1 MKLLKYL
8 CIGIS
13 ALSILSCS
21 DWTSEEREVF
31 ENQEGMHRLIPLIEA
46 QTEEDLTPTMR
57 EYFAQIREYRKTPH
71 VKGFGWFGNWTGK
84 GNNAQNYLKM
94 LPDSVD
100 FVSLWG
106 TRGYLSD
113 EQKADLKFFQE
124 VKGGKALLCWIIQ
137 DLGDQLTPKGLNA
150 TQYWVEEKGQG
161 NFIEGVKAYANAIC
175 DSIEKYNLDGFDIDY
190 EPGYG
195 HSGTLANYQT
205 ISILSCSDWTSEERE
220 VFENQEGMHRLIPL
234 IEAQTEE
241 DLTPTMREY
250 FAQIREYRKTPHVKG
265 FGWFGNWTGKGN
277 NAQNYLKM
285 LPDSVDFVSLWGTR
299 GYLSDEQKADLKF
312 FQEVKGGKALLCWII
327 QDLGDQLTPKG
338 LNATQYWVEEKGQ
351 GNFIEGVKAYA
362 NAICDS
368 IEKYNLDGFD
378 IDYEPGYGHS
388 GTLANYQTISPSGN
402 NKMQVF
408 IETLSAR
415 LRPAGRMLVMDGQP
429 DLLSTETSK
438 LVDHYIYQAY
448 WESSTSSV
456 IYKIN
461 KPNLDDWER
470 KTIITVEFEQGWKTG
485 GITYYTSVRPELNSM
500 EGNQILDYA
509 TLDLPSGKRIG
520 GIGTYHM
527 EYDYPNDPPYKW
539 LRKALYFGNQ
549 VYPGKFD

>member
-1 MKLLKYL
+1 MLFVIVLK
-8 CIGIS
+8 S
-13 ALSILSCS
+13 TILM
-21 DWTSEEREVF
+21 V
-31 ENQEGMHRLIPLIEA
+31 LA
-46 QTEEDLTPTMR
+46 
-57 EYFAQIREYRKTPH
+57 
-71 VKGFGWFGNWTGK
+71 
-84 GNNAQNYLKM
+84 
-94 LPDSVD
+94 DSV
-100 FVSLWG
+100 
-106 TRGYLSD
+106 
-113 EQKADLKFFQE
+113 
-124 VKGGKALLCWIIQ
+124 
-137 DLGDQLTPKGLNA
+137 N
-150 TQYWVEEKGQG
+150 
-161 NFIEGVKAYANAIC
+161 
-175 DSIEKYNLDGFDIDY
+175 KYDY
-190 EPGYG
+190 
-195 HSGTLANYQT
+195 
-205 ISILSCSDWTSEERE
+205 
-220 VFENQEGMHRLIPL
+220 
-234 IEAQTEE
+234 
-241 DLTPTMREY
+241 
-250 FAQIREYRKTPHVKG
+250 
-265 FGWFGNWTGKGN
+265 
-277 NAQNYLKM
+277 
-285 LPDSVDFVSLWGTR
+285 
-299 GYLSDEQKADLKF
+299 
-312 FQEVKGGKALLCWII
+312 
-327 QDLGDQLTPKG
+327 
-338 LNATQYWVEEKGQ
+338 
-351 GNFIEGVKAYA
+351 
-362 NAICDS
+362 
-368 IEKYNLDGFD
+368 DGFD

>member
-190 EPGYG
+190 EPSWGYPG
-195 HSGTLANYQT
+195 NISSHPERMHILLDELSKNFGPKSGTGRILMVDGEPQTLNTESGGLLDYYVIQAYYSPGDTDLDTRFNKLLAKFG
-205 ISILSCSDWTSEERE
+205 SIED
-220 VFENQEGMHRLIPL
+220 
-234 IEAQTEE
+234 EAAI
-241 DLTPTMREY
+241 L
-250 FAQIREYRKTPHVKG
+250 RKTVWCEDFERHKSDGGPQFTTRDGVTTYSLKG
-265 FGWFGNWTGKGN
+265 MSMYYRPG
-277 NAQNYLKM
+277 
-285 LPDSVDFVSLWGTR
+285 VD
-299 GYLSDEQKADLKF
+299 A
-312 FQEVKGGKALLCWII
+312 
-327 QDLGDQLTPKG
+327 
-338 LNATQYWVEEKGQ
+338 
-351 GNFIEGVKAYA
+351 
-362 NAICDS
+362 
-368 IEKYNLDGFD
+368 
-378 IDYEPGYGHS
+378 
-388 GTLANYQTISPSGN
+388 
-402 NKMQVF
+402 
-408 IETLSAR
+408 
-415 LRPAGRMLVMDGQP
+415 
-429 DLLSTETSK
+429 
-438 LVDHYIYQAY
+438 
-448 WESSTSSV
+448 
-456 IYKIN
+456 
-461 KPNLDDWER
+461 
-470 KTIITVEFEQGWKTG
+470 
-485 GITYYTSVRPELNSM
+485 
-500 EGNQILDYA
+500 
-509 TLDLPSGKRIG
+509 RIG
-520 GIGTYHM
+520 GVGAYRFNLCRPVN
-527 EYDYPNDPPYKW
+527 DYFFM
-539 LRKALYFGNQ
+539 REVIQ
-549 VYPGKFD
+549 VMNPAQH

>member
-106 TRGYLSD
+106 TRGRLSD
-113 EQKADLKFFQE
+113 EQK
-124 VKGGKALLCWIIQ
+124 
-137 DLGDQLTPKGLNA
+137 N
-150 TQYWVEEKGQG
+150 
-161 NFIEGVKAYANAIC
+161 
-175 DSIEKYNLDGFDIDY
+175 
-190 EPGYG
+190 
-195 HSGTLANYQT
+195 
-205 ISILSCSDWTSEERE
+205 
-220 VFENQEGMHRLIPL
+220 
-234 IEAQTEE
+234 
-241 DLTPTMREY
+241 
-250 FAQIREYRKTPHVKG
+250 
-265 FGWFGNWTGKGN
+265 
-277 NAQNYLKM
+277 
-285 LPDSVDFVSLWGTR
+285 
-299 GYLSDEQKADLKF
+299 DLKF

-438 LVDHYIYQAY
+438 LIDHYIYQCY
-448 WESSTSSV
+448 WERNTNTV
-456 IYKIN
+456 INKIN
-461 KPNLDDWER
+461 NPHLDDWER
-470 KTIITVEFEQGWKTG
+470 KTIITVEFEQCWRCG
-485 GITYYTSVRPELNSM
+485 GIDPDNKAVNSNANRRYTSVRTEFN
-500 EGNQILDYA
+500 GKYGTQIFDYA
-509 TLDLPSGKRIG
+509 TLNLPSGKRIG
-520 GIGTYHM
+520 GIGTFHM
-527 EYDYPNDPPYKW
+527 EYDFANEPSYKW
-539 LRKALYFGNQ
+539 LKTALYYGNQ
-549 VYPGKFD
+549 VYPGTFE

>member
-161 NFIEGVKAYANAIC
+161 NFIEGVKAYA
-175 DSIEKYNLDGFDIDY
+175 
-190 EPGYG
+190 
-195 HSGTLANYQT
+195 
-205 ISILSCSDWTSEERE
+205 
-220 VFENQEGMHRLIPL
+220 
-234 IEAQTEE
+234 
-241 DLTPTMREY
+241 
-250 FAQIREYRKTPHVKG
+250 
-265 FGWFGNWTGKGN
+265 
-277 NAQNYLKM
+277 
-285 LPDSVDFVSLWGTR
+285 
-299 GYLSDEQKADLKF
+299 
-312 FQEVKGGKALLCWII
+312 
-327 QDLGDQLTPKG
+327 
-338 LNATQYWVEEKGQ
+338 
-351 GNFIEGVKAYA
+351 
-362 NAICDS
+362 
-368 IEKYNLDGFD
+368 
-378 IDYEPGYGHS
+378 
-388 GTLANYQTISPSGN
+388 SGN

>member
-1 MKLLKYL
+1 MAKE
-8 CIGIS
+8 
-13 ALSILSCS
+13 LSKVY
-21 DWTSEEREVF
+21 EPKEVERRIYEMW
-31 ENQEGMHRLIPLIEA
+31 ETGG
-46 QTEEDLTPTMR
+46 
-57 EYFAQIREYRKTPH
+57 YFHAEKDESKKPFTIVMPPPN
-71 VKGFGWFGNWTGK
+71 VTGQLHM
-84 GNNAQNYLKM
+84 GHAM
-94 LPDSVD
+94 DATLPDTLIRFKRMQGYNALWVPGVD
-100 FVSLWG
+100 HAG
-106 TRGYLSD
+106 
-113 EQKADLKFFQE
+113 
-124 VKGGKALLCWIIQ
+124 I
-137 DLGDQLTPKGLNA
+137 A
-150 TQYWVEEKGQG
+150 TQIKVEEELRK
-161 NFIEGVKAYANAIC
+161 
-175 DSIEKYNLDGFDIDY
+175 
-190 EPGYG
+190 
-195 HSGTLANYQT
+195 
-205 ISILSCSDWTSEERE
+205 DWTSEERE